1 MKLANRHWVV
11 LALLLL
17 LVVIGL
23 WIRYPGADI
32 GWSLRDYDRLGEML
46 FDDICLVLEFLR
58 VRLQL
63 RLDVRGDFD
72 GQLRSVNLGRNL
84 FHRIEIVN
92 AVKSVFR
99 NVDVRIL
106 QSVRQPSALGWI
118 RFQRVNI
125 FHAHRERL

>member
-46 FDDICLVLEFLR
+46 FDDIGLVLELLAFACSC
-58 VRLQL
+58 VSMYAATST
-63 RLDVRGDFD
+63 V
-72 GQLRSVNLGRNL
+72 S
-84 FHRIEIVN
+84 
-92 AVKSVFR
+92 
-99 NVDVRIL
+99 
-106 QSVRQPSALGWI
+106 
-118 RFQRVNI
+118 
-125 FHAHRERL
+125 